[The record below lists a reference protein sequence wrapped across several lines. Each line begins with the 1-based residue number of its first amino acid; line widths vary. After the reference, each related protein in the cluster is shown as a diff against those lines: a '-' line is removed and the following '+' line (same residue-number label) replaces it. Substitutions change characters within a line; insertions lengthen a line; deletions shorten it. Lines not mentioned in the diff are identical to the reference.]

1 MSRRAAEYKRTSL
14 SGEERKARLK
24 QRCMEDVAA
33 KRSKLIRSLRNAPGS
48 VSQVGH
54 SIVEA
59 MQSECA
65 AVDPEDPHAGLT
77 EGEYQEIMVSLE
89 DALMT
94 LVAEEERVAKLAGAR
109 SPLPPLS
116 GSLTAWVWGRRAR
129 DDGDVPGVGAP
140 EGGHPH
146 AAGGPPAPLS
156 QSSEAIAGTD

>member
-94 LVAEEERVAKLAGAR
+94 LVVEEERVAKLAGAR
-109 SPLPPLS
+109 RISSALRSVGGLTDRVGVRAEQEMMEMFQASVHLKEVTLTPQEVRPPRSPDPL
-116 GSLTAWVWGRRAR
+116 L
-129 DDGDVPGVGAP
+129 
-140 EGGHPH
+140 
-146 AAGGPPAPLS
+146 
-156 QSSEAIAGTD
+156 

>member
-1 MSRRAAEYKRTSL
+1 MRMKATTVRPRNTIIKLTTAAPSQSFSSTSSSL

-65 AVDPEDPHAGLT
+65 AVDPEEKEMKDEL
-77 EGEYQEIMVSLE
+77 
-89 DALMT
+89 
-94 LVAEEERVAKLAGAR
+94 
-109 SPLPPLS
+109 
-116 GSLTAWVWGRRAR
+116 
-129 DDGDVPGVGAP
+129 
-140 EGGHPH
+140 
-146 AAGGPPAPLS
+146 
-156 QSSEAIAGTD
+156 

>member
-59 MQSECA
+59 MQSEA
-65 AVDPEDPHAGLT
+65 EAP
-77 EGEYQEIMVSLE
+77 VS
-89 DALMT
+89 AT
-94 LVAEEERVAKLAGAR
+94 QPTRIGWAR
-109 SPLPPLS
+109 CHI
-116 GSLTAWVWGRRAR
+116 TARTRDLKNKTRR
-129 DDGDVPGVGAP
+129 
-140 EGGHPH
+140 
-146 AAGGPPAPLS
+146 
-156 QSSEAIAGTD
+156 

>member
-94 LVAEEERVAKLAGAR
+94 LVVEEERVAKEARRSAR
-109 SPLPPLS
+109 SS
-116 GSLTAWVWGRRAR
+116 
-129 DDGDVPGVGAP
+129 
-140 EGGHPH
+140 
-146 AAGGPPAPLS
+146 
-156 QSSEAIAGTD
+156 SSEGERRGKGPQRPAEPVVVSLNGADQELMFHFT

>member
-94 LVAEEERVAKLAGAR
+94 LVVEEERVAKLAGAR
-109 SPLPPLS
+109 RISSALRSVGGLTDRVGGRAEQEMMEMFQASVHLKEVTLTPQEVRPPRSRMPLP
-116 GSLTAWVWGRRAR
+116 
-129 DDGDVPGVGAP
+129 
-140 EGGHPH
+140 
-146 AAGGPPAPLS
+146 
-156 QSSEAIAGTD
+156 